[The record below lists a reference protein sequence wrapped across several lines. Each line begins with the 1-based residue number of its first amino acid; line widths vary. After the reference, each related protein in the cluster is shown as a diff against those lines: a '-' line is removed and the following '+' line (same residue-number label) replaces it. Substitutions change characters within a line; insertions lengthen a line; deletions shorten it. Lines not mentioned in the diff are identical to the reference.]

1 MEGGLYA
8 PFYTDKN
15 FLEKKDRPTRATLGE
30 PAFHTFPYKTS
41 QRGIVIFVKLSMTET
56 RCQAKLL
63 TLSPLI
69 DSKRSSMSNFNSQ
82 YVHFDFLHLES
93 VFDKNL
99 EFVLVSCTSNTLLF
113 RYNLTS
119 GPLELNYTS
128 F

>member
-8 PFYTDKN
+8 PFYTDKS
-15 FLEKKDRPTRATLGE
+15 FLEKKNRPTRATLGE
-30 PAFHTFPYKTS
+30 PTSHTFPYKTS
-41 QRGIVIFVKLSMTET
+41 QRGIVIFVKLSITET

-82 YVHFDFLHLES
+82 YLYFDFLHLES

>member
-8 PFYTDKN
+8 PFCMDKS
-15 FLEKKDRPTRATLGE
+15 FLENKDRPTRATLGE
-30 PAFHTFPYKTS
+30 PTSHTFPYKTS

-82 YVHFDFLHLES
+82 YVCFDFLHLES

>member
-1 MEGGLYA
+1 
-8 PFYTDKN
+8 
-15 FLEKKDRPTRATLGE
+15 
-30 PAFHTFPYKTS
+30 
-41 QRGIVIFVKLSMTET
+41 
-56 RCQAKLL
+56 
-63 TLSPLI
+63 
-69 DSKRSSMSNFNSQ
+69 MSNFNSQ
-82 YVHFDFLHLES
+82 YVYFDFLHLES

>member
-1 MEGGLYA
+1 
-8 PFYTDKN
+8 
-15 FLEKKDRPTRATLGE
+15 
-30 PAFHTFPYKTS
+30 
-41 QRGIVIFVKLSMTET
+41 MTET

-82 YVHFDFLHLES
+82 YVYFDFLHLES

-99 EFVLVSCTSNTLLF
+99 EFVLISCTSNTLLF